1 MSEPPEIPVKIY
13 HRHVIFTAPG
23 NRGLLRRMNVFVAV
37 ALADLHEELEPH
49 YSAIG
54 RPSIDPELHSNP
66 PAATSKNSTTAVH
79 AISTTGH

>member
-1 MSEPPEIPVKIY
+1 V
-13 HRHVIFTAPG
+13 V
-23 NRGLLRRMNVFVAV
+23 V

-49 YSAIG
+49 YSAID